1 MRKVKIKIRE
11 TLVYEREA
19 VVLMPDGIPGSINDQ
34 LDNAERWS
42 DSASEV
48 VYELGNNGCEIVE
61 NVSHDMDCPERTE
74 VEVTDYEILDDGQGG
89 TGE

>member
-1 MRKVKIKIRE
+1 MRKVKLTIRE

-19 VVLMPDGIPGSINDQ
+19 IVLMPDGIPGSINDQ
-34 LDNAERWS
+34 LDNAERRS

-61 NVSHDMDCPERTE
+61 NVSRDMDCPVSEE
-74 VEVTDYEILDDGQGG
+74 VEIIDYEFLEEDAED
-89 TGE
+89 E